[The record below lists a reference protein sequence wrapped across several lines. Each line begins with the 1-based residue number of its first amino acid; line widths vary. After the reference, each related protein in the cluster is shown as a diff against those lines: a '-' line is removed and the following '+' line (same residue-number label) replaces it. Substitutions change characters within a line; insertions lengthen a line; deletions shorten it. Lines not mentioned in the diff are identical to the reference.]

1 MRWILPREDPSAAER
16 VAQALDLHPVLG
28 RVLVARGLATPEA
41 AQLFLRDGLSDL
53 PDPSLLKGM
62 DLAVDRLSR
71 ALAAGEKVTLWG
83 DYDVDGVTSTALL
96 KLFLAALGAQ
106 VATYIPHRLGE
117 GYGLNAEGVERIA
130 ADGTRVLVSL
140 DCGISAAAEVA
151 RANARGLEVIVIDH
165 HQVGAALPPA
175 LAVIDPHQPGCAYPG
190 KELCAAGLA
199 FQVAVALRR
208 ALRERGFFA
217 SRREPN
223 LREYLDLVAI
233 GTVGDV
239 VPLVGVNRILVRHG
253 LAELARARRPGVRAL
268 KAASGLGAEE
278 PVSAGQVGFRLAPRL
293 NAAGRLADASA
304 GVDLLTTSDERRAE
318 ALARELDG
326 ANRDRQ
332 SLEKSI
338 LSEALS
344 QAAAAVAER
353 GQRRTLVLAADGW
366 HPGVIGIVAS
376 RVVERFHR
384 PTFVVGLSDGE
395 GRGSGRSIEGFHL
408 YQALASCAQHL
419 KRFGG
424 HRHAA
429 GLSLARSSLP
439 SFSAAFE
446 ACGAATLTD
455 EQMIP
460 RCRVD
465 ALLGPE
471 ELKPANAFSL
481 LEGLARLSPFGAG
494 NPEPVFAWL
503 GLTGAARVL
512 AAKNGAEGHLKLAV
526 HGAPHLDVIGF
537 GLARSAPLA
546 GAPLDLAFQLAS
558 DAFGGIPR
566 VSLRVKALRTSGRNE
581 LTRVPSAP
589 GPWT

>member
-1 MRWILPREDPSAAER
+1 MRWILPREDGAAAEHI
-16 VAQALDLHPVLG
+16 AQALELHPVLA
-28 RVLVARGLATPEA
+28 RVLVARGFATPEA
-41 AQLFLRDGLSDL
+41 AHLFLRDGLSDL

-62 DLAVDRLSR
+62 DLAVERLSR
-71 ALAAGEKVTLWG
+71 ALASDEKITLWG

-96 KLFLAALGAQ
+96 KLFLASLGGR
-106 VATYIPHRLGE
+106 VATYIPHRLEE
-117 GYGLNAEGVERIA
+117 GYGLNTEGVERIA
-130 ADGTRVLVSL
+130 ADGTRLLVSL
-140 DCGISAAAEVA
+140 DCGISAVAEVA
-151 RANARGLEVIVIDH
+151 RANALGLEVIVVDH

-190 KELCAAGLA
+190 KELCAAGLS

-253 LAELARARRPGVRAL
+253 LVELARASRTGVRAL
-268 KAASGLGAEE
+268 KVASGIAAAE

-304 GVDLLTTSDERRAE
+304 GVELLTTSDERRAE
-318 ALARELDG
+318 ALARALDQ
-326 ANRDRQ
+326 ANRERQ
-332 SLEKSI
+332 ALEKRI
-338 LSEALS
+338 LSEALG
-344 QAAAAVAER
+344 QASASVAER
-353 GQRRTLVLAADGW
+353 ARRRTLVLAADGW

-419 KRFGG
+419 RRFGG

-429 GLSLARSSLP
+429 GLSLARSALP
-439 SFSAAFE
+439 AFSDAFE
-446 ACGAATLTD
+446 ACGAASLTD

-465 ALLGPE
+465 TLVGADDLA
-471 ELKPANAFSL
+471 PANAFSI
-481 LEGLARLSPFGAG
+481 LEGLARLAPFGAG
-494 NPEPVFAWL
+494 NPEPVFGWL
-503 GLTGAARVL
+503 GLTAAPRVL
-512 AAKNGAEGHLKLAV
+512 AARDGAEGHLKLAV
-526 HGAPHLDVIGF
+526 RGAPHLDVIGF
-537 GLARSAPLA
+537 GLAPHAPLA
-546 GAPLDLAFQLAS
+546 GAPLDLAFQLGS
-558 DAFGGIPR
+558 DAFGGVPR
-566 VSLRVKALRTSGRNE
+566 VSLRVKALRPSGPNPQF
-581 LTRVPSAP
+581 PSA
-589 GPWT
+589 